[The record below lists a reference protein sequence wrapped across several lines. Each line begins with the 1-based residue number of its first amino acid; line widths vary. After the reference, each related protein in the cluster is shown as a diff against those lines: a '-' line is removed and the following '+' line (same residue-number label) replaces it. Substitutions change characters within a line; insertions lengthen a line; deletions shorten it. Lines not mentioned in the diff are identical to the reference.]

1 LQSENV
7 AFGVLVALAFRNLNR
22 GDRFGLLGAEIF
34 QVHLELLE
42 LRGRVLQLRREA
54 HDLRAVGFVSEV
66 DETSL

>member
-22 GDRFGLLGAEIF
+22 GDRFGLLGA
-34 QVHLELLE
+34 
-42 LRGRVLQLRREA
+42 
-54 HDLRAVGFVSEV
+54 VGFVSEV